1 MIDDESGESMKRMEE
16 VLSDSPLC
24 ECVCLCPNKKR
35 CYLIIITTGK
45 LSFNVVP
52 TVLLYTEIGLVSS
65 SGLLFIRCLSV
76 KNKPNK

>member
-1 MIDDESGESMKRMEE
+1 MDDESGESMKRMEE

-52 TVLLYTEIGLVSS
+52 TVLL
-65 SGLLFIRCLSV
+65 
-76 KNKPNK
+76 